1 MSQTGI
7 SLEANANGRR
17 VWFLGKVDQTKA
29 IAAKGPHGTSFEKQA
44 AKFHISFTIGDAQPE
59 YQSADRIRI
68 ASQACAYRFR
78 VTEFKTN
85 DTRSS
90 ISICNQEIKRLY
102 DDA

>member
-1 MSQTGI
+1 M
-7 SLEANANGRR
+7 EAGANGRR

-44 AKFHISFTIGDAQPE
+44 SKFHISFTIGDAQPE

-68 ASQACAYRFR
+68 ASQACGYCFR

-85 DTRSS
+85 DTGSS
-90 ISICNQEIKRLY
+90 ISICNQEINPIYY
-102 DDA
+102 DA